1 MGLTAQLNDPIA
13 ALGKTL
19 IMGDEYQR
27 GRLGANVGHQQIKY
41 LCRIAGIEIAR
52 GLIG

>member
-1 MGLTAQLNDPIA
+1 MSLTAQLNDPVTAI
-13 ALGKTL
+13 GQTL

-27 GRLGANVGHQQIKY
+27 SRLGANVSHQQIKD